1 VVGEILTVEDLSENV
16 DLSCDVCIVGS
27 GAGGSVLA
35 AGLVARGLSVILLE
49 AGGHH
54 TNADF
59 DLQEATA
66 FPMLYQ
72 DRGTRTTADLGIT
85 ILQGRSVGGSTTVN
99 WTTCY
104 RTPERILDHWRS
116 HHGVEGL
123 DAEVLKPHF
132 EAVEARLNI
141 HEWPSALINNNNG
154 ALKRGCETLGFEHG
168 VIRRNTRG
176 CVNSGYCGFGCP
188 VNGKQA
194 MHVTYIPDAIEGGL
208 RVFANCRADR
218 FETQGNKVVAVH
230 ASVMEKDRDRPTG
243 TSVVIRPKVAISSG
257 GAINGPALLLRSGLD
272 DHGRVG
278 KRTFLH
284 PVVVVVGEYEEPIN
298 AFYGAPQS
306 VASHQFVDRGA
317 DKIGYFIEAA
327 PLHPMMAATAYP
339 GLGGDMAAYMSRLPY
354 FAPFIGLSVDGLML
368 GDDGGTVS
376 LRPDGR
382 IRLDYPVKPHLIEAM
397 RHAHVTLARLQFA
410 AGAKRA
416 STVHRH
422 PVALNS
428 DADLGKLL
436 TCPYGTLEHTIF
448 SAHQMGGCSMGKD
461 PENSVVNARLRHHRV
476 ENLYVVD
483 GSVMPTA
490 LGVNPSETIY
500 GLAHWACDHIAAA
513 V

>member
-1 VVGEILTVEDLSENV
+1 VAGEILTVADLTADV
-16 DLSCDVCIVGS
+16 DLACDVCIVGS
-27 GAGGSVLA
+27 GAGGAVLA
-35 AGLVARGLSVILLE
+35 AGLVSRGLSVILLE
-49 AGGHH
+49 EGGYH

-104 RTPERILDHWRS
+104 RTPDRILDNWRTA
-116 HHGVEGL
+116 HGVEGL
-123 DAEVLKPHF
+123 DAQTLRPHF

-154 ALKRGCETLGFEHG
+154 ALKRGFEALGFEHG
-168 VIRRNTRG
+168 IIHRNTRG
-176 CVNSGYCGFGCP
+176 CANSGYCGMGCP

-194 MHVTYIPDAIEGGL
+194 MHVTYIPDAVAGGL
-208 RVFANCRADR
+208 RVIANCRAER
-218 FETQGNKVVAVH
+218 IETAGSRVTAIHGV
-230 ASVMEKDRDRPTG
+230 VMEEDRNRPTG
-243 TSVVIRPKVAISSG
+243 VSVTIRPKLAVSSC

-278 KRTFLH
+278 RRTFLH
-284 PVVVVVGEYEEPIN
+284 PVVVVVGEHADPIN

-306 VASHQFVDRGA
+306 VASHHFIDRGP
-317 DKIGYFIEAA
+317 DRVGYFIEAA
-327 PLHPMMAATAYP
+327 PLHPMMAATAFP
-339 GLGGDMAAYMSRLPY
+339 GLGVDMARYMARLPHY
-354 FAPFIGLSVDGLML
+354 APFIGLSVDGLVP

-376 LRPDGR
+376 LRADGR
-382 IRLDYPVKPHLIEAM
+382 IQLDYPVRPPLVEAM
-397 RHAHVTLARLQFA
+397 KHAHETLVQLQFA
-410 AGAKRA
+410 AGAKRV
-416 STVHRH
+416 STGHRQ
-422 PVALNS
+422 PIRMDSVAEIS
-428 DADLGKLL
+428 KLE
-436 TCPYGTLEHTIF
+436 TGRYGVFEHTIF
-448 SAHQMGGCSMGKD
+448 SAHQMGGCSMGND
-461 PENSVVNARLRHHRV
+461 PATSVVNNQLRHHRV

-483 GSVMPTA
+483 GSVLPTS